1 MYSEQDQHSSFP
13 QGAPHPVEEKND
25 KQNVNDYAVLV
36 FISAMEETK
45 AAGKMFG
52 GCMFSMQNQARLS

>member
-1 MYSEQDQHSSFP
+1 M
-13 QGAPHPVEEKND
+13 EEKND